1 MLDPSEGVAIFS
13 DGSCNTKDR
22 VGGWAWVALDAFDG
36 IECGSGRVEDCTNNQ
51 MELKAV
57 SEGLKYLHD
66 RYGSSI
72 VMINSDSKYVIDNA
86 VDKSRN
92 RKVNLDYWKTLDE
105 AEALHEHLAYVHVK
119 GHSDNLYNEF
129 ADHLANMARNGS
141 PAKAATNTPAQAA
154 TVMECPTC
162 KGSGHVDPKELVRKL
177 NKKSGAVGGSH
188 PKTAKNAATANIPR
202 FGTQRWKILNALAS
216 SVDGLTAAQVEIQI
230 KQAGVWNRNVAATR
244 LGECREMG
252 LVTAKLDAKGE
263 YVTRSTGGD
272 NRGVVQYITDAGRM
286 ALKSAAAAPS
296 NKVTT

>member
-1 MLDPSEGVAIFS
+1 MPTMLDPSEGIAIFS
-13 DGSCNTKDR
+13 DGSCDVKDR
-22 VGGWAWVALDAFDG
+22 IGGWAWVALDAFDG
-36 IECGSGRVEDCTNNQ
+36 IECGSGKVEDCTNNQ
-51 MELKAV
+51 MELRAV

-92 RKVNLDYWKTLDE
+92 RKVNLDYWKILDE
-105 AEALHEHLAYVHVK
+105 AETLHEHLVYVHVK
-119 GHSDNLYNEF
+119 GHSDNTYNEL
-129 ADHLANMARNGS
+129 ADYLANKARKGHD
-141 PAKAATNTPAQAA
+141 KE
-154 TVMECPTC
+154 ECPTC
-162 KGSGHVDPKELVRKL
+162 KGSGRVDPKELVRKIT
-177 NKKSGAVGGSH
+177 KKSGAVSGSH
-188 PKTAKNAATANIPR
+188 PKTAKNAATANVPR

-216 SVDGLTAAQVEIQI
+216 AVDGLTAAQVEIQI

-286 ALKSAAAAPS
+286 ALKNAAAAPS